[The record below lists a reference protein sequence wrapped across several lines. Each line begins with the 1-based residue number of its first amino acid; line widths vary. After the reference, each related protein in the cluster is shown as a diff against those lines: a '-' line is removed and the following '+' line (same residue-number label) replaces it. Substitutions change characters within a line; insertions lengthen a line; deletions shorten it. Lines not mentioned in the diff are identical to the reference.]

1 MPHLIFDTDF
11 LSSFLQIERC
21 ELIREFYQVDHAWL
35 PTAVYGELAQTYL
48 LSRLIAIPWL
58 RVPPMEPPLYEVLL
72 QNSTFQ
78 TLGAGERACITLAY
92 AQADTV
98 LLMSD
103 NKARRFAQS
112 RDIITI
118 NIPAF
123 LLACKMAGLVD
134 IELMT
139 QIIKDL
145 RDKDFYQF
153 RKDVRDELLK
163 ESHAPKEMG
172 RRIVL

>member
-1 MPHLIFDTDF
+1 MPHLILDTDF
-11 LSSFLQIERC
+11 LSSFLQIGQC

-35 PTAVYGELAQTYL
+35 PMAVYGELARTDL

-58 RVPPMEPPLYEVLL
+58 CVPPVEPAPYEVLL

-78 TLGAGERACITLAY
+78 NLGAEERACITLAY

-112 RDIITI
+112 LDIITI

-123 LLACKMAGLVD
+123 LLVSRSSISDGKKITIFDVCLITSGLQRQHKRVRVQKK
-134 IELMT
+134 EFLLVEWG
-139 QIIKDL
+139 II
-145 RDKDFYQF
+145 FNF
-153 RKDVRDELLK
+153 
-163 ESHAPKEMG
+163 
-172 RRIVL
+172 